1 MNSSWRQTICAP
13 LVGGLADARLG
24 ALDVLFDV
32 GRHCFLDDSDR
43 ERGVGGHERKVNAL
57 RVHRKWPA
65 DCVSLTHSRETRH
78 AGRRQ
83 QRPDR
88 HRDTRQSTEKRR
100 IRRSTGLNKAFR
112 AIKAQHSANRT
123 RCGDARRSDD
133 RPRELDGVP
142 RDPRVLFVVWIF
154 WNIPGVP
161 LPKFDPYPY
170 GMLTMIVSL
179 EAIFLSIFVLMTQSR
194 ESKIG
199 ELREE
204 LTLQVNLR
212 VEEEV
217 TKTLH
222 LVAGLYSRLG
232 PQAGGRPGAEV
243 DARAARS
250 KADRG
255 GPGGADPRV
264 DPAIHAQEERQT
276 AGGNERTE
284 DQKRSC
290 L

>member
-1 MNSSWRQTICAP
+1 MQA
-13 LVGGLADARLG
+13 
-24 ALDVLFDV
+24 
-32 GRHCFLDDSDR
+32 DDSSGPIGT
-43 ERGVGGHERKVNAL
+43 ET
-57 RVHRKWPA
+57 PA
-65 DCVSLTHSRETRH
+65 
-78 AGRRQ
+78 A
-83 QRPDR
+83 
-88 HRDTRQSTEKRR
+88 TEKRR

-123 RCGDARRSDD
+123 SAEILAD
-133 RPRELDGVP
+133 RMIGLASSTAFLVIHAI
-142 RDPRVLFVVWIF
+142 LFVVWIV

-161 LPKFDPYPY
+161 LPQFDPYPY
-170 GMLTMIVSL
+170 GMLTTIVSL

-232 PQAGGRPGAEV
+232 LKLADDPELKSMLEPLDPKRIEEDLAEQ
-243 DARAARS
+243 
-250 KADRG
+250 
-255 GPGGADPRV
+255 
-264 DPAIHAQEERQT
+264 IHASIPQFTLR
-276 AGGNERTE
+276 
-284 DQKRSC
+284 KRKTVGTDGV
-290 L
+290 